1 MNPCRGPKAR
11 VTQRYRPPSPGSMSL
26 SSRTAIADGRKKIT
40 IANTHS
46 ARLAGPIRPAVV
58 SQRSPTI
65 AVMLNSTTSRSVITR
80 GSRLISG
87 GGGMHRGHEPPDA
100 ATQRGGRG
108 DVGGEVFVGGDA
120 QRAAPPAD
128 PATPSSRTSLALPA
142 RASTGWTAQRSMP
155 QRPAGSHG
163 AHGGGPCGRLRP
175 AGSRASRP
183 APPTVATSPQPA
195 VYAARWAA
203 SVDGAGTTKTS
214 SRRTKRNTARTSY
227 VRRPWCAKHHG
238 RGALRFPAPPAKLY
252 RRLPKA
258 LEVA

>member
-108 DVGGEVFVGGDA
+108 DVGGKVFVGSDA
-120 QRAAPPAD
+120 QRADPRGAD
-128 PATPSSRTSLALPA
+128 EQQHAVAGGVPQLLVSRQNGVGGHRGEGKRGVAGGEGHAVVVTA
-142 RASTGWTAQRSMP
+142 RRGGGVCRVEH
-155 QRPAGSHG
+155 RPAAMHE
-163 AHGGGPCGRLRP
+163 HLEPLRRR
-175 AGSRASRP
+175 AG
-183 APPTVATSPQPA
+183 Q
-195 VYAARWAA
+195 
-203 SVDGAGTTKTS
+203 
-214 SRRTKRNTARTSY
+214 
-227 VRRPWCAKHHG
+227 
-238 RGALRFPAPPAKLY
+238 
-252 RRLPKA
+252 
-258 LEVA
+258 